1 MQLIFNKQGSIFE
14 LIFDIP
20 KNEFY
25 WALAK
30 LSIINGY

>member
-1 MQLIFNKQGSIFE
+1 MQLIFSKQGS
-14 LIFDIP
+14 IFDIP
-20 KNEFY
+20 KNEFF